1 MHDLTREGSN
11 GVKEFSWAK
20 VGVCVGCCEGVG
32 LTDGVSVSDD
42 GEPVPAV
49 PAREAEVASCWAT
62 AAR

>member
-1 MHDLTREGSN
+1 MGKGRCVW
-11 GVKEFSWAK
+11 GVY
-20 VGVCVGCCEGVG
+20 VIEGVG

-49 PAREAEVASCWAT
+49 PAREAEVARCRAT